1 MCEKRDTS
9 QVIDPHFMM
18 ASSYMPPFTPLPP
31 GSTAFPMPCVESSYL
46 YAGPAQG
53 YGHHPRTPSPRA
65 LQSQDASH
73 LQHPHAYHGPPP
85 PSFPQ
90 APSFP
95 TAIPTPSVANST
107 LSAAGPA
114 QGYGHPRTPSPR
126 TPSSHLPSQD
136 AFPPPAYLPA
146 SRYIP
151 ESGHPHPT
159 SQTSQVWTTHAP
171 TTHSGPP
178 SPTHRNVTIHNPQ
191 LHDTRVPPQAGLH
204 PTYAPQP
211 LKYDSYHGEYQDN
224 HDNSAMHSGGAT
236 PKGPPDRPVAGIQ
249 DTQNGPSLGFWEW
262 IRRPL
267 SAVNRS
273 RNQTPAPP
281 ATASQQATR
290 CRFPGCHND
299 IPSDVAARLDGF
311 CCNSHRDRSSGTLS

>member
-1 MCEKRDTS
+1 
-9 QVIDPHFMM
+9 MM

-65 LQSQDASH
+65 LPSQDASH

-114 QGYGHPRTPSPR
+114 QGYGPHPRTPSPR

-159 SQTSQVWTTHAP
+159 SPTPQVWTTYAP

-178 SPTHRNVTIHNPQ
+178 SPTHRSVTIPNPQ
-191 LHDTRVPPQAGLH
+191 LHHTHVPPQAGLH

-211 LKYDSYHGEYQDN
+211 LSMSHSQSHLWTSGTPQIPIDHQRNQYDSYHGEYRDS
-224 HDNSAMHSGGAT
+224 HDNSAMLSGGVT
-236 PKGPPDRPVAGIQ
+236 PKGPPDRPFAGPQ
-249 DTQNGPSLGFWEW
+249 VTPNGPSPGLWERMW
-262 IRRPL
+262 

-281 ATASQQATR
+281 ATVPTR
-290 CRFPGCHND
+290 CRFPGCDSD

-311 CCNSHRDRSSGTLS
+311 CSNSHRDRS